1 MTIVNHLPN
10 GTVEVNGTTYELPN
24 AITSVK
30 GNPDDMLILKIK
42 KISYTEAFLLGCS
55 VLAERKDSDIDV
67 MKKELEAV
75 EKESDLLALKR
86 EDLIGRIS
94 AHDEVES
101 AEVKESSAEFE
112 HIVSE
117 FERLAMSAGYH
128 KKTSSIRHLA
138 TISGLTA
145 EKVADIYEAVTPE
158 DSITPEVELI
168 RAAVEKFL

>member
-1 MTIVNHLPN
+1 MTTIKHLEN
-10 GTVEVNGTTYELPN
+10 GTVEVNGKVYDTPN
-24 AITSVK
+24 AMTSVK

-42 KISYTEAFLLGCS
+42 GITYTEAFLLGCS
-55 VLAERKDSDIDV
+55 ILAERKDSDIDV
-67 MKKELEAV
+67 MKKDLKASQKEA
-75 EKESDLLALKR
+75 DLLALKI
-86 EDLIGRIS
+86 EDLTGRIS

-101 AEVKESSAEFE
+101 AEVKKSSAEFE

-145 EKVADIYEAVTPE
+145 TGVICLYENATPK
-158 DSITPEVELI
+158 DSITPDVNLV